1 VLLNDEIEDPH
12 HGREQKWQ
20 RTEEESEDADIS
32 KYTMPDLELV

>member
-1 VLLNDEIEDPH
+1 VLLNDKIENLH

-20 RTEEESEDADIS
+20 RAEEEFEEADIG